1 MNFNSAVDSC
11 QRVLIV
17 RIERVFE
24 EERRGMKEW
33 QSKKEKFVSR
43 GKGMQLKR
51 VSVNKNRNSVGSRKA
66 DVVEGSN
73 LYHDRWNGNVGRWRY
88 VGVGNQMVHSRA
100 GHTQKEESKMVR
112 IGAKARARKAD
123 RTGRQGLVSFE

>member
-1 MNFNSAVDSC
+1 
-11 QRVLIV
+11 
-17 RIERVFE
+17 
-24 EERRGMKEW
+24 MKEW

-100 GHTQKEESKMVR
+100 GH
-112 IGAKARARKAD
+112 AKGGIEDGEDWR
-123 RTGRQGLVSFE
+123 